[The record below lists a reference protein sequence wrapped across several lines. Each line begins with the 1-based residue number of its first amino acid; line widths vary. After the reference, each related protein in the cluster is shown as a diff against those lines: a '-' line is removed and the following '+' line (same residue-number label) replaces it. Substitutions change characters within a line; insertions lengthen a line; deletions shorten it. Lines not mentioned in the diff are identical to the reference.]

1 MTDTEETFL
10 NDIWTLYF
18 HNPDSNDWSEASYI
32 KLCDISSI
40 DDFVYV
46 YKAFTDLWST
56 GNFFFTR
63 EHIMPLWEDP
73 ANKNGG
79 CMSFKIM
86 KYDIDNIW
94 FQMISRILGETFM
107 VEKERNKHWGQIT
120 GISISPKRSYSICR
134 IWLSDRKFGT
144 PEFYDMKIIPSYTQ
158 VLFKEHTENKDFIMK
173 EAE

>member
-1 MTDTEETFL
+1 MADQEEIFL

-18 HNPDSNDWSEASYI
+18 HNPDSNDWSEASYNRI
-32 KLCDISSI
+32 CDISTI
-40 DDFVYV
+40 DDFIHVFKA
-46 YKAFTDLWST
+46 YKELWAL
-56 GNFFFTR
+56 GNFFFMR
-63 EHIMPLWEDP
+63 GDVLPMWEDP
-73 ANKNGG
+73 ANKEGG

-94 FQMISRILGETFM
+94 FQILTRILGETFM
-107 VEKERNKHWGQIT
+107 TDKERNKHWNKIT

-134 IWLSDRKFGT
+134 IWLSDRSFGI

-173 EAE
+173 EAG